1 MSGSAV
7 LGASKMLL
15 TRLAERLGVETVTID
30 DGYLVTASARQL
42 LHDVLGGDEI
52 TVEYEYEAPP
62 TRRGEDQF
70 GTGDVHVSWMFVA
83 HKALVDVDPDLG
95 LCSVVGIATAQDV
108 GRAINPREVR
118 GQILGGIA
126 QGIGLALNESLDTLH
141 GVSTNNSLT
150 DYLVPTAADM
160 PPVAIV
166 MLEYPDPL
174 SPLGIKG
181 AGEPSSLSSTA
192 AIAAAVRRACG
203 REIRRV
209 PIRPWDVVA

>member
-7 LGASKMLL
+7 LGASKTLL
-15 TRLAERLGVETVTID
+15 ARLAERLNVESVTIE
-30 DGYLVTASARQL
+30 DGHVVAAATHHSLD
-42 LHDVLGGDEI
+42 DVLGDDEI
-52 TVEYEYEAPP
+52 AVEYEYEAPP
-62 TRRGEDQF
+62 TSHGIETF

-83 HKALVDVDPDLG
+83 HKALVEVDVELG
-95 LCSVVGIATAQDV
+95 LCSVLGIATAQDV

-126 QGIGLALNESLDTLH
+126 QGIGFAFNESLETRAGL
-141 GVSTNNSLT
+141 STNNSLT

-160 PPVAIV
+160 PPVSIAL
-166 MLEYPDPL
+166 LEYPDPQ

-192 AIAAAVRRACG
+192 ALAAAVRRATG
-203 REIRRV
+203 KAVTRV
-209 PIRPWDVVA
+209 PMRPWDLTP